1 MIYYKMNKKEILSEL
16 VKANNKR
23 IQKTMQR
30 YNINYTDALLLW
42 MKKHKK
48 KIDNYLLIHSDIILT
63 Q

>member
-1 MIYYKMNKKEILSEL
+1 MNKKEILSEL

-42 MKKHKK
+42 MQKHKK

-63 Q
+63 

>member
-1 MIYYKMNKKEILSEL
+1 MNKKEILCEL

-48 KIDNYLLIHSDIILT
+48 KIDNYLVIHSDIILT